1 VLGFDRARPTA
12 RGAARRLPVHELL
25 GEVLGSIYAHKL
37 RFALTSLGIAWGA
50 LMLTFLSAQIG
61 EMTGH
66 FRHELEEIGP
76 RLVIM
81 GRGFVPHE
89 RVGERMGHELDLEPE
104 HVERLES
111 LALVER
117 ASPSVELRS
126 QVVRHGRRIKLLEV
140 VGWDADGAAIRNFG
154 VAEGR
159 FLNDGDVAGARRVA
173 VLGPEAKRRL
183 FGAAPA
189 LGEPIDVNGMRF
201 RVIGVSEEKGTQVS
215 NIGSPDDQLVIVP
228 YTTAQRW
235 FQQTD
240 DVRELVLMPP
250 AREQSADAIA
260 AARGLVSLHEHFT
273 PEGDEAMWSMNYWET
288 LKPLFG
294 MFTALQL
301 FFLIAG
307 LVTLFVGAV
316 GVMNMMLVV
325 VGERTWEI
333 GLRKALGARSRD
345 VFAQFLLEAG
355 LVAGGAGV
363 LGTAG
368 GVGLLQLTKG
378 IFQRGGIQVAGWPDP
393 LTTSAITLSLLG
405 VAIVAGVMPA
415 LRAARVS
422 PAEALRAY

>member
-1 VLGFDRARPTA
+1 MALV
-12 RGAARRLPVHELL
+12 
-25 GEVLGSIYAHKL
+25 GEVLRSIWAHKL
-37 RFALTSLGIAWGA
+37 RFVLTSLGVAWGA

-61 EMTGH
+61 NMNLH

-76 RLVIM
+76 KLVIM
-81 GRGFVPHE
+81 GRGMISHE
-89 RVGERMGHELDLEPE
+89 RVGERMARELDLEPE
-104 HVERLES
+104 HVERLELLS
-111 LALVER
+111 VVEH
-117 ASPSVELRS
+117 ASPNVELRN

-140 VGWDADGAAIRNFG
+140 VGWDADGGLIRNVG

-159 FLNDGDVAGARRVA
+159 FLDAGDVAAARRVA

-183 FGAAPA
+183 FGPAPA
-189 LGEPIDVNGMRF
+189 LGETVDLSGMRF

-215 NIGSPDDQLVIVP
+215 NVGSPDDQLVIIP

-240 DVRELVLMPP
+240 DVRELVLMAPQ
-250 AREQSADAIA
+250 REQSAAAID
-260 AARGLVSLHEHFT
+260 AARGMVGLREHFT
-273 PEGDEAMWSMNYWET
+273 PDTDSSMWAMNYWET

-294 MFTALQL
+294 MFLALQL
-301 FFLIAG
+301 FFLVAG

-325 VGERTWEI
+325 VGERTWEV

-345 VFAQFLLEAG
+345 VFAQFLLEAVI
-355 LVAGGAGV
+355 VAGSAGV
-363 LGTAG
+363 IGAAG
-368 GVGLLQLTKG
+368 GVGLLQLTKSL
-378 IFQRGGIQVAGWPDP
+378 FSQGGIPVSGWPDP
-393 LTTSAITLSLLG
+393 LTTVAITLSLVG

-415 LRAARVS
+415 LRAARIS